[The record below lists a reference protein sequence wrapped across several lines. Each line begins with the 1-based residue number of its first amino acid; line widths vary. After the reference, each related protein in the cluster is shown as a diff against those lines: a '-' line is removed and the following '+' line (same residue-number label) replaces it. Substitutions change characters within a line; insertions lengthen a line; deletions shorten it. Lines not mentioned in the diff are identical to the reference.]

1 MEIRPEPMSAPA
13 SPVRDRTP
21 GSHTS
26 QSSPARIKP
35 HHRPPQDL
43 PAEPTPDHA
52 LVWHEDRLFLLD
64 QRFLPERAEFLPIG
78 SASAAA
84 EAIRDMVVRGAP
96 AIGIAA
102 AYGVVLAA
110 RDRFRQDPQGWPA
123 LIQADLQELAASR
136 PTAVNLFWA
145 LERMRWRLAEWTT
158 GFMAN
163 GHPLG
168 VNPERAGDAPDKL
181 NAEPGRVVA
190 DPGQEGADPGRVGA
204 DPTPVL
210 LAEALAIH
218 AEDIAANRRMGQL
231 GASLI
236 QGPTAVITHCNAGA
250 LATGG
255 FGTALGVIRRAWTE
269 GRITRVYADETRPWL
284 QGTRLTA
291 WELAQDGIPVTLQA
305 DGAAASLM
313 AKGGIGWV
321 IVGADRIAA
330 NGDIANKI
338 GTYGLA
344 ILARHHGIRFMVA
357 APTSTIDWSITDGT
371 AIPIEERDP
380 AEVLACGGKHLGPA
394 GAGARNPVF
403 DVTPAALVDAIVT
416 ERGIVERPTA
426 ERMRVFL
433 DTVGVKTSGVAARQ
447 RVPSA

>member
-1 MEIRPEPMSAPA
+1 ME
-13 SPVRDRTP
+13 T
-21 GSHTS
+21 
-26 QSSPARIKP
+26 
-35 HHRPPQDL
+35 QDL
-43 PAEPTPDHA
+43 SLDPSRLLPQGLPPEPTPDHA
-52 LVWHEDRLFLLD
+52 LIWHEGRLLLLD
-64 QRFLPERAEFLPIG
+64 QRYLPSRADFLEID
-78 SASAAA
+78 SATAAA
-84 EAIRDMVVRGAP
+84 KAIRDMVVRGAP

-110 RDRFRQDPQGWPA
+110 RDRFRKDPQAWAA

-145 LERMRWRLAEWTT
+145 LERMRRRLAELTT
-158 GFMAN
+158 DLIAN
-163 GHPLG
+163 DRPLA
-168 VNPERAGDAPDKL
+168 VNSARAGVDPDKV
-181 NAEPGRVVA
+181 NAEPDRVVA
-190 DPGQEGADPGRVGA
+190 GPGQADT
-204 DPTPVL
+204 DPTPAL

-255 FGTALGVIRRAWTE
+255 FGTALGVIRQAFAE
-269 GRITRVYADETRPWL
+269 GLITHVYADETRPWL

-313 AKGGIGWV
+313 ARGGIGWV

-330 NGDIANKI
+330 NGDVANKI

-344 ILARHHGIRFMVA
+344 ILARHHGIRFMVV
-357 APTSTIDWSITDGT
+357 APTSTIDWSIADGA

-380 AEVLACGGKHLGPA
+380 NEVLACGGNRLGPA
-394 GAGARNPVF
+394 GVGARNPVF
-403 DVTPAALVDAIVT
+403 DVTPAGLVDAIVT
-416 ERGIVERPTA
+416 ERGIIERPTA
-426 ERMRVFL
+426 ERMRALVSEA
-433 DTVGVKTSGVAARQ
+433 G
-447 RVPSA
+447 